1 MEDSSQ
7 VEMERGTFQQ
17 QRIMSMYVESR
28 KSEEDLRNSRQSS
41 LAGSLGLEFLLSAQ
55 SPRQPG

>member
-1 MEDSSQ
+1 MEESSQ

-41 LAGSLGLEFLLSAQ
+41 VAGTPEV
-55 SPRQPG
+55 P